1 MLISLFSCKLGK
13 CRLALWSFELWFPA
27 LDRLKHHHWFVR
39 KIMVHPGFCIEI
51 HWILNH
57 CQQKF
62 SNRTFS
68 MMLATDDISG
78 ARAEPLYDKPCR
90 CLQPGDPVEEIK
102 GSKPKIWTWMY
113 APLSHN
119 VTVAVFHIVWNS
131 SCFMVLHIFGI
142 SRIGVIIHP
151 YDTLFRHVSAQCKSL
166 NLFSRTSTSFY
177 SKSQLF
183 AHCSASSG
191 SRLKS

>member
-1 MLISLFSCKLGK
+1 
-13 CRLALWSFELWFPA
+13 
-27 LDRLKHHHWFVR
+27 
-39 KIMVHPGFCIEI
+39 MVHPGFAIEI

-113 APLSHN
+113 VPLFHN

-131 SCFMVLHIFGI
+131 SCFMVLHFFGI
-142 SRIGVIIHP
+142 SWIGVIIHP
-151 YDTLFRHVSAQCKSL
+151 YDPLFRHVSAQCKSL
-166 NLFSRTSTSFY
+166 NLFSRTSAIFY

>member
-1 MLISLFSCKLGK
+1 MGDSFLKNKILLCTLKLSTVIS
-13 CRLALWSFELWFPA
+13 SFRQA
-27 LDRLKHHHWFVR
+27 QTSSFVR
-39 KIMVHPGFCIEI
+39 KFMVHSGFCIEI

-90 CLQPGDPVEEIK
+90 CLQPGYPVEEIK

-142 SRIGVIIHP
+142 SWIGVIIHP
-151 YDTLFRHVSAQCKSL
+151 YDPLFTMQITEFVFQDLCNFL
-166 NLFSRTSTSFY
+166 L
-177 SKSQLF
+177 
-183 AHCSASSG
+183 
-191 SRLKS
+191 